1 MGKFLA
7 PVTWPENVT
16 LSMWIK
22 NSFSYSCRVT
32 FFFLLGNLSP
42 NGAFFFSCL
51 QEVLL
56 RADQEF
62 SQRIAQQ
69 SAFQNAFFQMVTSGQ
84 GILNPFLEIQV
95 ARTNLVQDTINQAL
109 GFF

>member
-1 MGKFLA
+1 M
-7 PVTWPENVT
+7 PVFTR
-16 LSMWIK
+16 
-22 NSFSYSCRVT
+22 F
-32 FFFLLGNLSP
+32 
-42 NGAFFFSCL
+42 

-84 GILNPFLEIQV
+84 GILNPFLEV
-95 ARTNLVQDTINQAL
+95 MVSRNNLVQDTINQGT
-109 GFF
+109 GFLSDV